1 MFENRA
7 KLYRFIDQE
16 WKERGTGVIK
26 ILHHEGSGRVRL
38 LMRRDQVRSFINN
51 TFLDYLY
58 VIQDISH
65 LFICNFYF
73 LQMAVIVCWV
83 ALLMYCCA

>member
-1 MFENRA
+1 MLFENRA

-38 LMRRDQVRSFINN
+38 LMRRDQVRPFINN
-51 TFLDYLY
+51 TFLGYLYVMLFKTLFRIYLY
-58 VIQDISH
+58 VIIIIFTNGIRCM
-65 LFICNFYF
+65 LGCIT
-73 LQMAVIVCWV
+73 
-83 ALLMYCCA
+83 